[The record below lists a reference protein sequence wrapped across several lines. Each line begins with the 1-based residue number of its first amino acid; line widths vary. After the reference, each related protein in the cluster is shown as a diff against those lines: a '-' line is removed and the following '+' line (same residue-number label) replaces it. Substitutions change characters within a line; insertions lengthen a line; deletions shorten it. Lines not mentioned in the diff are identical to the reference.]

1 MGGDGDMG
9 MIFGDHDSDHSIIAE
24 GRCQKKRIVTT
35 MVDDTRWQGRSSK
48 R

>member
-35 MVDDTRWQGRSSK
+35 MVDDTHWQGRSSK